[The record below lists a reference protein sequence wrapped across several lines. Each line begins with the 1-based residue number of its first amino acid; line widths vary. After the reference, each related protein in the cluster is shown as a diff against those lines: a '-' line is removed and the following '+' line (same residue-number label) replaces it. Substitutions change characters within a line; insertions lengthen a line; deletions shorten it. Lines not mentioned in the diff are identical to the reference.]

1 MDVVNE
7 KQIYA
12 AKYSHY
18 AMVLGIVSLAG
29 MCCFPVMP
37 IIGGMGIIFALI
49 SRGGAK
55 AFSKDAKNGLILS
68 IIGTCISVVLTVG
81 IVGYSTYDA
90 VQRLKNDPG
99 FIDEVVEQY
108 ENMYDS
114 MGQEMPEQLYEMFD
128 ELREMS
134 DELNGK

>member
-68 IIGTCISVVLTVG
+68 IIGTCISVVLTV
-81 IVGYSTYDA
+81 VY
-90 VQRLKNDPG
+90 
-99 FIDEVVEQY
+99 VVELVRLQVY
-108 ENMYDS
+108 LVTS
-114 MGQEMPEQLYEMFD
+114 LIPF
-128 ELREMS
+128 
-134 DELNGK
+134 

>member
-1 MDVVNE
+1 MDVINE

-12 AKYSHY
+12 AKYSRY
-18 AMVLGIVSLAG
+18 AMILGIVSLAG

-55 AFSKDAKNGLILS
+55 AFSKDAKNGLVLS

-90 VQRLKNDPG
+90 MQRLKNAPG

-114 MGQEMPEQLYEMFD
+114 MGQEMPKQMYEMFD
-128 ELREMS
+128 ELRELS

>member
-1 MDVVNE
+1 MDIVNE

-12 AKYSHY
+12 AKYSRY
-18 AMVLGIVSLAG
+18 AMILGIVSLAG

-37 IIGGMGIIFALI
+37 IIGGLGIMFALI
-49 SRGGAK
+49 SRGGAR
-55 AFSKDAKNGLILS
+55 AFSKDARNGLIIS

-90 VQRLKNDPG
+90 MQRLKNDPG
-99 FIDEVVEQY
+99 FVDEVVKQY
-108 ENMYDS
+108 EDMYDS

-128 ELREMS
+128 ELKEMS
-134 DELNGK
+134 EEMNSK

>member
-1 MDVVNE
+1 
-7 KQIYA
+7 
-12 AKYSHY
+12 
-18 AMVLGIVSLAG
+18 
-29 MCCFPVMP
+29 
-37 IIGGMGIIFALI
+37 MGIIFALI